1 MCYNAREV
9 IQMTTTFGTRT
20 IPLQKEHD
28 GTIRVM
34 GTRIP
39 LDTIIYA
46 YLSGDSAE
54 EIVDSFDSLNL
65 ADVYAIIG
73 YYLDQQSELN
83 AYLQK
88 REKEAARLQER
99 LEGRFPSSDLR
110 QRLLARQRN
119 ND

>member
-1 MCYNAREV
+1 
-9 IQMTTTFGTRT
+9 MTTTFGTRT
-20 IPLQKEHD
+20 IPLQGEND
-28 GTIRVM
+28 GTIRVI

-65 ADVYAIIG
+65 ADVYAIIS
-73 YYLDQQSELN
+73 YYLDQQDEIN

-88 REKEAARLQER
+88 REREAARLQEK
-99 LEGRFPSSDLR
+99 LEVRFSPGDLR

-119 ND
+119 HD

>member
-1 MCYNAREV
+1 
-9 IQMTTTFGTRT
+9 MTTTFGTRT
-20 IPLQKEHD
+20 IPLQQEKD
-28 GTIRVM
+28 GTIRVI

-54 EIVDSFDSLNL
+54 EIVDSFDSLKL

-73 YYLDQQSELN
+73 YYLDQKDELN
-83 AYLQK
+83 SYLQK
-88 REKEAARLQER
+88 RETEAAQLQEM
-99 LEGRFPSSDLR
+99 LEARFPATDLR
-110 QRLLARQRN
+110 QRLLARQRS